1 MHHDRANFFSGP
13 YLERRA
19 EAREDPDWIA
29 SARADPATLYL
40 VGHGTAHLLHADS
53 PPRIAFLA
61 HGAPLVRAADE
72 ASLVLLGWF
81 RGMRCV
87 LLDLPPGQAVG
98 APAGTAFE
106 ELRPLA
112 PLLAADE
119 AGLLAYARAMAI
131 WRARHRHCG
140 VCGARTSATRAGHIL
155 VCSNAACA
163 QELFPRI
170 DPAIIVLV
178 SDGERALLGRQA
190 SWPPRRWRS
199 GRRRRL

>member
-1 MHHDRANFFSGP
+1 MRRASFMDHDRGTFCSGP

-98 APAGTAFE
+98 APAGTAVE
-106 ELRPLA
+106 ELRPPA
-112 PLLAADE
+112 PLLAADG
-119 AGLLAYARAMAI
+119 AGLLAYEIGRAHV
-131 WRARHRHCG
+131 WNP
-140 VCGARTSATRAGHIL
+140 VTATTR
-155 VCSNAACA
+155 N
-163 QELFPRI
+163 
-170 DPAIIVLV
+170 
-178 SDGERALLGRQA
+178 
-190 SWPPRRWRS
+190 PPS
-199 GRRRRL
+199 SS

>member
-1 MHHDRANFFSGP
+1 MDHDRANFFSGP

-40 VGHGTAHLLHADS
+40 VGHGTAHLLYADT

-81 RGMRCV
+81 RGVRCV

-98 APAGTAFE
+98 APAGAAVGG
-106 ELRPLA
+106 LRALGPR
-112 PLLAADE
+112 PAAGG
-119 AGLLAYARAMAI
+119 AGRPR
-131 WRARHRHCG
+131 RARG
-140 VCGARTSATRAGHIL
+140 
-155 VCSNAACA
+155 
-163 QELFPRI
+163 
-170 DPAIIVLV
+170 
-178 SDGERALLGRQA
+178 
-190 SWPPRRWRS
+190 
-199 GRRRRL
+199 

>member
-1 MHHDRANFFSGP
+1 MRRASFMDHDRANFFSGP

-72 ASLVLLGWF
+72 ASLVLLGWY

-98 APAGTAFE
+98 APAGTA
-106 ELRPLA
+106 LDRKSTRLNSSHVA
-112 PLLAADE
+112 IS
-119 AGLLAYARAMAI
+119 YA
-131 WRARHRHCG
+131 
-140 VCGARTSATRAGHIL
+140 V
-155 VCSNAACA
+155 
-163 QELFPRI
+163 F
-170 DPAIIVLV
+170 
-178 SDGERALLGRQA
+178 
-190 SWPPRRWRS
+190 
-199 GRRRRL
+199 

>member
-1 MHHDRANFFSGP
+1 MDHDRANFFSGP

-29 SARADPATLYL
+29 AARADPATIYL
-40 VGHGTAHLLHADS
+40 VGHGTAHLLHVDT

-72 ASLVLLGWF
+72 GSLVLLGWF
-81 RGMRCV
+81 RGTRCV

-131 WRARHRHCG
+131 WRTRHPPSG
-140 VCGARTSATRAGHIL
+140 VVVAAPLPTPAG
-155 VCSNAACA
+155 
-163 QELFPRI
+163 
-170 DPAIIVLV
+170 
-178 SDGERALLGRQA
+178 
-190 SWPPRRWRS
+190 
-199 GRRRRL
+199 

>member
-1 MHHDRANFFSGP
+1 MDHDRANFFSGP

-29 SARADPATLYL
+29 SARADPATVYL
-40 VGHGTAHLLHADS
+40 VGHGTAHLLHTDS

-112 PLLAADE
+112 PLLAAGE
-119 AGLLAYARAMAI
+119 AGPPAHARATASLPG
-131 WRARHRHCG
+131 RPRPLG
-140 VCGARTSATRAGHIL
+140 GGGAGPHPAP
-155 VCSNAACA
+155 
-163 QELFPRI
+163 PR
-170 DPAIIVLV
+170 P
-178 SDGERALLGRQA
+178 LLGCSDPGGA
-190 SWPPRRWRS
+190 PGP
-199 GRRRRL
+199 

>member
-1 MHHDRANFFSGP
+1 MDHDRANFFSGP

-29 SARADPATLYL
+29 SARADPATVYL
-40 VGHGTAHLLHADS
+40 VGHGTAHLLHTDS

-98 APAGTAFE
+98 APAGTAVE
-106 ELRPLA
+106 ELRPPA
-112 PLLAADE
+112 PLAAPGG
-119 AGLLAYARAMAI
+119 AGPLPLSRGHAD
-131 WRARHRHCG
+131 WRPRPPPRG
-140 VCGARTSATRAGHIL
+140 GGGAGTSA
-155 VCSNAACA
+155 
-163 QELFPRI
+163 
-170 DPAIIVLV
+170 
-178 SDGERALLGRQA
+178 
-190 SWPPRRWRS
+190 
-199 GRRRRL
+199 

>member
-1 MHHDRANFFSGP
+1 MRRASFMDHDRANFFSGP

-87 LLDLPPGQAVG
+87 LLGLPPGQAVG
-98 APAGTAFE
+98 ATASGRCSDASRAGRRGAT
-106 ELRPLA
+106 P
-112 PLLAADE
+112 PSPVSSSP
-119 AGLLAYARAMAI
+119 ARA
-131 WRARHRHCG
+131 WRTRS
-140 VCGARTSATRAGHIL
+140 SA
-155 VCSNAACA
+155 
-163 QELFPRI
+163 
-170 DPAIIVLV
+170 
-178 SDGERALLGRQA
+178 
-190 SWPPRRWRS
+190 RWR
-199 GRRRRL
+199 RRPASS

>member
-1 MHHDRANFFSGP
+1 MDHDRVNFFSGP

-29 SARADPATLYL
+29 AARADPATIYL
-40 VGHGTAHLLHADS
+40 VGHGTAHLLHAHT

-61 HGAPLVRAADE
+61 NGAPLVRAADE
-72 ASLVLLGWF
+72 ANLVLLGWF
-81 RGMRCV
+81 RGTRCV
-87 LLDLPPGQAVG
+87 LIDLPPGQSVG

-131 WRARHRHCG
+131 WRTRQRHCG
-140 VCGARTSATRAGHIL
+140 GGGARTRRARR
-155 VCSNAACA
+155 SS
-163 QELFPRI
+163 F
-170 DPAIIVLV
+170 
-178 SDGERALLGRQA
+178 RA
-190 SWPPRRWRS
+190 SIRRSSCW
-199 GRRRRL
+199 

>member
-1 MHHDRANFFSGP
+1 MRRASFMDHDRANFFSGP

-119 AGLLAYARAMAI
+119 AGLPAYARAMAI
-131 WRARHRHCG
+131 WRARPPPCG
-140 VCGARTSATRAGHIL
+140 VGGAGTIATPAGPILGGSNGACGRGRLSR
-155 VCSNAACA
+155 S
-163 QELFPRI
+163 E
-170 DPAIIVLV
+170 PAVF
-178 SDGERALLGRQA
+178 
-190 SWPPRRWRS
+190 RS
-199 GRRRRL
+199 V

>member
-1 MHHDRANFFSGP
+1 MRRASFMDHDRANFFSGP

-81 RGMRCV
+81 RDRRCV

-112 PLLAADE
+112 PLLAAGE
-119 AGLLAYARAMAI
+119 TGLLAHSRALAILPAPHPPLRGVGARPDPN
-131 WRARHRHCG
+131 RAR
-140 VCGARTSATRAGHIL
+140 
-155 VCSNAACA
+155 
-163 QELFPRI
+163 
-170 DPAIIVLV
+170 
-178 SDGERALLGRQA
+178 
-190 SWPPRRWRS
+190 
-199 GRRRRL
+199 